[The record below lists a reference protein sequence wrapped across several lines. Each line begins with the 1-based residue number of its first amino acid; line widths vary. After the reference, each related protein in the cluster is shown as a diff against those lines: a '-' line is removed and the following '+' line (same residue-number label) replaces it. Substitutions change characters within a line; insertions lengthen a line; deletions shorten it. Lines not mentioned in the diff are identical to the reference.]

1 MMADRD
7 QIAIDFRLI
16 TSTTRT
22 QITASLREMYDI
34 FGRWLHDPLDMEN
47 GNLFGKLKLWKLL
60 WTGPFID
67 DLLPV
72 NIKSFIA
79 NNNFFTSQV
88 MRACLKNS
96 CYNESIFPFYTC

>member
-7 QIAIDFRLI
+7 QIAIDFLPVTPT
-16 TSTTRT
+16 TST

-34 FGRWLHDPLDMEN
+34 FGRWLYEPLDKEN
-47 GNLFGKLKLWKLL
+47 GNLFGKLKLWKLYER
-60 WTGPFID
+60 PFID
-67 DLLPV
+67 VLLPV

-96 CYNESIFPFYTC
+96 FYNESFFPFYTC